1 MKGYRLQGSGVG
13 LNANAQRALE
23 AINPELLARQVHL
36 RVHLYAGVAARDS
49 KLMLTCSGQ
58 PMTYV

>member
-49 KLMLTCSGQ
+49 KLMLICSG
-58 PMTYV
+58 